1 MKIKPV
7 AGFVLIETKEVGGSE
22 FVSSTGEKIGTV
34 KENVVAAVSKKEE
47 KELEWKVGDKVA
59 LGEGAKGFEMEDG
72 KKKYALLSNSFVI
85 AVL

>member
-7 AGFVLIETKEVGGSE
+7 SGFVLIETEEVGGTG
-22 FVSSTGEKIGTV
+22 FVTGSGEKLGAK
-34 KENVVAAVSKKEE
+34 KENIVAAVSKKEE
-47 KELEWKVGDKVA
+47 KDLEWKVGDKVA

-72 KKKYALLSNSFVI
+72 KKKYALLSNSFII